1 MVDGLSEEERKKAWI
16 YVLFADMDP
25 SVHPL
30 WGEEWLGRVVDDYG
44 GYDVG
49 GERREWLE
57 ELMKQKE
64 WQIKGVFDY
73 VYALSRCYD
82 THAPYIAIMEDD
94 IIFAHDWFQRT
105 ISALSKIESL
115 SQNPEDKFYNWIYLR
130 LFYTE
135 TFQSWSEEQNR
146 REKESG
152 RLVRQLD
159 NFCYRSGGSTGLYN
173 SGVYGWE
180 TQLTV
185 VGIQRDRSGEDE

>member
-105 ISALSKIESL
+105 TSALSKIESL